1 MSDRDEE
8 KEMEEAG
15 QNKLAEKKE
24 PKQPL
29 FSDEVFEDDLEL
41 GDDDLDNLPV

>member
-1 MSDRDEE
+1 MSDEDEK
-8 KEMEEAG
+8 KEEEVGQEEPAG
-15 QNKLAEKKE
+15 KKE